1 MRFNSIGFWSSI
13 FSIAPLE
20 DLVKE
25 IEGKTEGGD
34 KERKSLGKNFRGNV
48 NSHNGR
54 MTSGEEHEI
63 KMKKYY
69 QMKAENK
76 YSLFRD

>member
-1 MRFNSIGFWSSI
+1 MRFDSIGFWSSI

-25 IEGKTEGGD
+25 IEGKTEGGN
-34 KERKSLGKNFRGNV
+34 KKRKFLGKNFRGNV
-48 NSHNGR
+48 NSRNGR
-54 MTSGEEHEI
+54 ITSEEEHKI
-63 KMKKYY
+63 KMEKYH
-69 QMKAENK
+69 QMQAQNK